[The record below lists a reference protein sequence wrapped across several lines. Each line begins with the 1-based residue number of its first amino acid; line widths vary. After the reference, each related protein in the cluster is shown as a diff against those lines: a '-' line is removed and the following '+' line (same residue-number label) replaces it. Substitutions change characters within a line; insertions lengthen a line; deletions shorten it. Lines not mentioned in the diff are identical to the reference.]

1 MQVTGTQIPSKGDQ
15 VDQRH
20 TGVIRHGHVW
30 YADQLQ
36 VLVKWED
43 GKSSSLRLG
52 CDYIATDADQ
62 ATRSEEE
69 DAEPALPEP
78 AGHFSVLGRSF

>member
-1 MQVTGTQIPSKGDQ
+1 MQVTGTQIPSKGDR
-15 VDQRH
+15 VEQRRM
-20 TGVIRHGHVW
+20 GVVRHGHVW

-52 CDYIATDADQ
+52 CDFIATAAGQ
-62 ATRSEEE
+62 AARSEEE
-69 DAEPALPEP
+69 VDEAALPDP
-78 AGHFSVLGRSF
+78 AGASVS